1 MAHETVKLLANDDLA
16 MIPIRLYLQGVSYL
30 QNCNYDGAVDLCYE
44 FFTQVKI
51 FLRKFF
57 PRIFFRIFFSEFF
70 FWKFFFQKSIVVSKL
85 TVNLLGICT
94 L

>member
-44 FFTQVKI
+44 FFTQV
-51 FLRKFF
+51 R
-57 PRIFFRIFFSEFF
+57 FSTLEN
-70 FWKFFFQKSIVVSKL
+70 VSENRSFTIQMIRAHL
-85 TVNLLGICT
+85 I
-94 L
+94 

>member
-44 FFTQVKI
+44 FFTQVI
-51 FLRKFF
+51 
-57 PRIFFRIFFSEFF
+57 FSEFF
-70 FWKFFFQKSIVVSKL
+70 LKIHSKKISK
-85 TVNLLGICT
+85 V
-94 L
+94 

>member
-57 PRIFFRIFFSEFF
+57 
-70 FWKFFFQKSIVVSKL
+70 
-85 TVNLLGICT
+85 
-94 L
+94 

>member
-44 FFTQVKI
+44 FFTQV
-51 FLRKFF
+51 
-57 PRIFFRIFFSEFF
+57 IFFDPCLFSPVFSQNCF
-70 FWKFFFQKSIVVSKL
+70 A
-85 TVNLLGICT
+85 NNR
-94 L
+94 

>member
-57 PRIFFRIFFSEFF
+57 VGNFSSENFFRDFFRFFFS
-70 FWKFFFQKSIVVSKL
+70 SR
-85 TVNLLGICT
+85 N
-94 L
+94 

>member
-44 FFTQVKI
+44 FFTQVI
-51 FLRKFF
+51 FSDFF
-57 PRIFFRIFFSEFF
+57 FVIFFFKNR
-70 FWKFFFQKSIVVSKL
+70 
-85 TVNLLGICT
+85 
-94 L
+94 

>member
-44 FFTQVKI
+44 FFTQV
-51 FLRKFF
+51 R
-57 PRIFFRIFFSEFF
+57 FSTLENVSENRSFTH
-70 FWKFFFQKSIVVSKL
+70 VVSLFK
-85 TVNLLGICT
+85 
-94 L
+94 

>member
-44 FFTQVKI
+44 FFTQVIFPTPMI
-51 FLRKFF
+51 FL
-57 PRIFFRIFFSEFF
+57 
-70 FWKFFFQKSIVVSKL
+70 KSFTKKL
-85 TVNLLGICT
+85 FAQIGYIIGMF
-94 L
+94 

>member
-44 FFTQVKI
+44 FFTQV
-51 FLRKFF
+51 
-57 PRIFFRIFFSEFF
+57 FFSDFF
-70 FWKFFFQKSIVVSKL
+70 CNFFSKIDNRL
-85 TVNLLGICT
+85 ENF
-94 L
+94 

>member
-44 FFTQVKI
+44 FFTQVI
-51 FLRKFF
+51 FSDFF
-57 PRIFFRIFFSEFF
+57 CN
-70 FWKFFFQKSIVVSKL
+70 FFFQKSLVVSKSL
-85 TVNLLGICT
+85 TVYLLGICS

>member
-44 FFTQVKI
+44 FFTQVI
-51 FLRKFF
+51 FSDFF
-57 PRIFFRIFFSEFF
+57 VIFFSKIDFRHLFF
-70 FWKFFFQKSIVVSKL
+70 MKKRFLIVKNKFGHFNFFREHF
-85 TVNLLGICT
+85 
-94 L
+94 

>member
-51 FLRKFF
+51 FLRKC
-57 PRIFFRIFFSEFF
+57 F
-70 FWKFFFQKSIVVSKL
+70 FWKFFTGNFFREFFF
-85 TVNLLGICT
+85 GIFFRFFF
-94 L
+94 LEFFFKNG

>member
-44 FFTQVKI
+44 FFTQVS
-51 FLRKFF
+51 FFHSGKFF
-57 PRIFFRIFFSEFF
+57 RKPIVDFSQTF
-70 FWKFFFQKSIVVSKL
+70 
-85 TVNLLGICT
+85 
-94 L
+94 

>member
-44 FFTQVKI
+44 FFTQVI
-51 FLRKFF
+51 F
-57 PRIFFRIFFSEFF
+57 SDFF
-70 FWKFFFQKSIVVSKL
+70 FF
-85 TVNLLGICT
+85 
-94 L
+94 

>member
-44 FFTQVKI
+44 FFTQV
-51 FLRKFF
+51 RFF
-57 PRIFFRIFFSEFF
+57 PP
-70 FWKFFFQKSIVVSKL
+70 WKMFPKIVGSP
-85 TVNLLGICT
+85 T
-94 L
+94 